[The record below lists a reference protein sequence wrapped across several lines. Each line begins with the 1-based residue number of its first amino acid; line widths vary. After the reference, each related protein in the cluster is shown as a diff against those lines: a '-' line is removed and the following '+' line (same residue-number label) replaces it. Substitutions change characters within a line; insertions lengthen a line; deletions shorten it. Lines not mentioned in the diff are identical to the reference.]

1 MVLPK
6 AGASWVISEEP
17 FIQNHLPKL
26 NLLRLRAAYGVTGRA
41 PLAGTA
47 LETWAPSPTAQAG
60 SNQPGLDLLNP
71 GNPNLRPER
80 GSELEMGIDASF
92 FRDRVG
98 LELTSFNKTTKDLIL
113 QRQLPTSNGYAQNPY
128 VNIGAVVNRGIEAAI
143 SSQIVNWGRNSWD
156 VRLNASTLHN
166 ELTDLGGI
174 PAFGTSPRYNKGY
187 SLASFFAR
195 RVKSVDVANNRAI
208 ISDTLEYMGAQFPKF
223 EGNFS
228 SNMTLL
234 GNFRF
239 SFNVDAKTGFTV
251 YNATREYRERS
262 VVRTKE
268 AVMPTLLPDE
278 QRLREFGPYYDS
290 KGVAVTPNAV
300 SEPYME
306 KGDFVRFREFAVTY
320 TLPTRLAANVRAQRA
335 TLTAG
340 GRNLALWTK
349 YTGFD
354 PEVLAD
360 NGTSDP
366 SAQFGTSDFFGLP
379 PSRRFFLRLTLD
391 F

>member
-1 MVLPK
+1 M
-6 AGASWVISEEP
+6 
-17 FIQNHLPKL
+17 
-26 NLLRLRAAYGVTGRA
+26 
-41 PLAGTA
+41 
-47 LETWAPSPTAQAG
+47 
-60 SNQPGLDLLNP
+60 
-71 GNPNLRPER
+71 
-80 GSELEMGIDASF
+80 
-92 FRDRVG
+92 
-98 LELTSFNKTTKDLIL
+98 
-113 QRQLPTSNGYAQNPY
+113 
-128 VNIGAVVNRGIEAAI
+128 
-143 SSQIVNWGRNSWD
+143 
-156 VRLNASTLHN
+156 STLHN

-187 SLASFFAR
+187 ALASFFAR
-195 RVKSVDVANNRAI
+195 RVKSVDVATNRAI

-228 SNMTLL
+228 SNMTLF

-239 SFNVDAKTGFTV
+239 NLNVDGKTGYTV
-251 YNATREYRERS
+251 YNATTEYRERS

-268 AVMPTLLPDE
+268 AVMPTALPDDE
-278 QRLREFGPYYDS
+278 RLRRFGPYFDS

-306 KGDFVRFREFAVTY
+306 KGDFIRFREFAVTY
-320 TLPTRLAANVRAQRA
+320 TLPTKLAGRVHAQRA
-335 TLTAG
+335 TITAG
-340 GRNLALWTK
+340 GHNLKLWTK

-379 PSRRFFLRLTLD
+379 PSRRFFLRLTFD